1 MAFLLNW
8 DQTGEKFYE
17 TGVDRAVIYPMTSG
31 AYGDGE
37 AWNGLI
43 GVTESPSGAEPTA
56 LYANNHK
63 YAELM
68 SAEEFGGTIEA
79 YTYPDGFAECDGS
92 KELVS
97 GSGVMLRQQVRK
109 PFGMTYRTLIGN
121 DSDGTAKGYK
131 IHIVYNA
138 LVSPSE
144 RAHTSINDSPEAETM
159 SWEFT
164 TTPVEVEGFKP
175 VAHIEI
181 DSTKATANALA
192 ALEAKLYGTSGTTG
206 TGGTN
211 AVQASLPTPAE
222 LKTIF
227 SSSNT

>member
-8 DQTGEKFYE
+8 DQASEKFYE
-17 TGVDRAVIYPMTSG
+17 TGVDRGVVYPLSAG
-31 AYGDGE
+31 AYGTGE

-43 GVTESPSGAEPTA
+43 SVTESPSGAEATP

-68 SAEEFGGTIEA
+68 SAEEFGGSIEA
-79 YTYPDGFAECDGS
+79 YTYPDAFAECDGS
-92 KELVS
+92 KELIA
-97 GSGVMLRQQVRK
+97 GVMLKQQTRK

-121 DSDGTAKGYK
+121 DTEGTDYGYK

-144 RAHTSINDSPEAETM
+144 RAHTTINDSPEAETM

-164 TTPVEVEGFKP
+164 TTPVEVGEGYKP

-181 DSTKATANALA
+181 DSNKLDAEKLAILENYLYGSGETQPALPLPSKLQEL
-192 ALEAKLYGTSGTTG
+192 LEA
-206 TGGTN
+206 
-211 AVQASLPTPAE
+211 
-222 LKTIF
+222 
-227 SSSNT
+227 